1 MNDVSK
7 ASRTSGVKIYPPKV
21 SRMSARV
28 VGGFASHPVGIAWKK
43 GCHKGKIRVGRM
55 TEKAG

>member
-21 SRMSARV
+21 SRMSTRV
-28 VGGFASHPVGIAWKK
+28 VGGFASHPDGIAWKK
-43 GCHKGKIRVGRM
+43 GLPREDKGWEKVG
-55 TEKAG
+55 